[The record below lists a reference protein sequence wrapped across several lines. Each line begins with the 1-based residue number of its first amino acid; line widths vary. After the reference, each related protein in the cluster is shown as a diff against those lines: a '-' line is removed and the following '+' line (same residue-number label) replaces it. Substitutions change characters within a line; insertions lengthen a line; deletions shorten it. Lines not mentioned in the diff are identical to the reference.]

1 MHQDF
6 CQQLAEQDVSMID
19 APPSQAQLEEWVRKG
34 ACVLLLISTYRF
46 DGKKEPHWIVLSG
59 LSDKF
64 FFFHDPHAESE
75 EHVSGSGYIPV
86 GKAALSQIIGF
97 GKQKQIACVV
107 ITPRL

>member
-1 MHQDF
+1 MRHQPNPTSNSCNRNVPF
-6 CQQLAEQDVSMID
+6 IMFIF
-19 APPSQAQLEEWVRKG
+19 
-34 ACVLLLISTYRF
+34 LI
-46 DGKKEPHWIVLSG
+46 G
-59 LSDKF
+59 LSDKLLF
-64 FFFHDPHAESE
+64 FQEPHAESE